1 MTCVWLPEAA
11 RRAGLRKGGE
21 VVTSRNHQWIDRP
34 LLPERS
40 PSERLVSGTRGQAGP
55 GGHASVRGGLPP
67 RQMSRPPP
75 ARRPPRGGPCGSH
88 RGHGNSGGARPDAL
102 PRTATTAG
110 QGRYKAVE
118 HGRCL
123 VGTSTR
129 LASRNR
135 SGPAADTTDSSAV
148 AVRPAVKV
156 PDTMDGRPRP
166 VSARPMRRLREPL
179 AGSAAAGGMQ
189 PTPME
194 ASQSRGQAA
203 AELAADIGH
212 RRPGERAGLLEA

>member
-67 RQMSRPPP
+67 RQMSGRLP

-88 RGHGNSGGARPDAL
+88 RGHGNSGGARPTRCPEPRLPQAKAGTRQLSMVGVWSARPPGLRPGTGAVL
-102 PRTATTAG
+102 PRTVPLWPSGLPSRFRTPWTD
-110 QGRYKAVE
+110 GRVRCPP
-118 HGRCL
+118 GRCGGYGNRSLGRRPL
-123 VGTSTR
+123 VGCNQR
-129 LASRNR
+129 RWRRASR
-135 SGPAADTTDSSAV
+135 V
-148 AVRPAVKV
+148 VR
-156 PDTMDGRPRP
+156 RPRSWP
-166 VSARPMRRLREPL
+166 R
-179 AGSAAAGGMQ
+179 
-189 PTPME
+189 T
-194 ASQSRGQAA
+194 
-203 AELAADIGH
+203 
-212 RRPGERAGLLEA
+212 